1 MPFHEE
7 TIWRQSTIESH
18 NTIGDAISN
27 LDKSGLQISL
37 VVDAQGYLLGT
48 VTDGDVRR
56 ALLRGLDLRSPV
68 DAIMNPDPLVVT
80 SELGRQSV
88 MNLMR
93 ANKVH
98 QLPVVD
104 EQRNVVGLHT
114 WDGML
119 TARLRT
125 NTMVIMAGGFGTR
138 LRPYTEDRPKPMLP
152 VAGKPMLEH
161 IIERAHAEG
170 FVNFIISLHYL
181 GHIITDYFGDGAG
194 LGVNINYIH
203 EETPLGTAGAL
214 FLIDP
219 RPEDSIIV
227 TNGDVLTDVRYGE
240 MLDFH
245 LGQHAQATMAVSL
258 HEWQHPFGVVRTEGI
273 EIVGFD
279 EKPIHRSHVNAGI
292 YVLEPQVLDLLQPE
306 IPCDMPN
313 LFAKTQLSDGK
324 TIAYPMHEQWMD
336 VGRPEDLENA
346 NVENSSK

>member
-1 MPFHEE
+1 M
-7 TIWRQSTIESH
+7 
-18 NTIGDAISN
+18 
-27 LDKSGLQISL
+27 
-37 VVDAQGYLLGT
+37 
-48 VTDGDVRR
+48 
-56 ALLRGLDLRSPV
+56 
-68 DAIMNPDPLVVT
+68 
-80 SELGRQSV
+80 
-88 MNLMR
+88 
-93 ANKVH
+93 
-98 QLPVVD
+98 
-104 EQRNVVGLHT
+104 
-114 WDGML
+114 
-119 TARLRT
+119 
-125 NTMVIMAGGFGTR
+125 
-138 LRPYTEDRPKPMLP
+138 
-152 VAGKPMLEH
+152 
-161 IIERAHAEG
+161 
-170 FVNFIISLHYL
+170 
-181 GHIITDYFGDGAG
+181 
-194 LGVNINYIH
+194 GVNINYIH

-245 LGQHAQATMAVSL
+245 LGQQAQATMAVSL